1 MPEIFM
7 PRLSDTM
14 EEGTLS
20 TWLKNVGDRV
30 EKGDVLADI
39 ETDKATME
47 LEAYDAGVLERV
59 LVQPGETV
67 PIGTPIAVIGSGEGV
82 SGAAKQAG
90 PAQPAAPAPAP
101 ATVRAAEAQEP
112 PGRIATP
119 VPEPAAAVSP
129 QPSHDERV
137 RATPVARALARDRGI
152 DLRLVKGSGPG
163 GRVIR
168 EDVETFEEPE
178 AAPAPTVAAPP
189 VAAPSVAAPPVAPAV
204 ADDVQEIPLTNVRR
218 ITARRLV
225 ESMQQAPH
233 FYLTTSIDA
242 EALVAFRADLNAR
255 LVPAG
260 GPKLS
265 LNDLIVKAC
274 ATALRASPQINV
286 SWAGDKIL
294 RHNRV
299 NVGVAVALEAGLIVP
314 VIRDADR
321 KSVSRI
327 AEEAKALIDKAR
339 SGKLTP
345 DEFTGGTFTV
355 SNLGM
360 YGISHFT
367 AVINPPE
374 AAIVTVGATTPT
386 PVARNDEL
394 VIRPTMN
401 LTLSIDHRALDGAT
415 GAQFLQQL
423 KAILEEPLRIVA

>member
-119 VPEPAAAVSP
+119 VPEPAAAVS

-137 RATPVARALARDRGI
+137 HATPVARALARDRGI

-204 ADDVQEIPLTNVRR
+204 ADDVQEIPPTNVRR
-218 ITARRLV
+218 ITA
-225 ESMQQAPH
+225 
-233 FYLTTSIDA
+233 
-242 EALVAFRADLNAR
+242 
-255 LVPAG
+255 
-260 GPKLS
+260 
-265 LNDLIVKAC
+265 
-274 ATALRASPQINV
+274 
-286 SWAGDKIL
+286 
-294 RHNRV
+294 
-299 NVGVAVALEAGLIVP
+299 
-314 VIRDADR
+314 
-321 KSVSRI
+321 
-327 AEEAKALIDKAR
+327 
-339 SGKLTP
+339 
-345 DEFTGGTFTV
+345 
-355 SNLGM
+355 
-360 YGISHFT
+360 
-367 AVINPPE
+367 
-374 AAIVTVGATTPT
+374 
-386 PVARNDEL
+386 
-394 VIRPTMN
+394 
-401 LTLSIDHRALDGAT
+401 
-415 GAQFLQQL
+415 
-423 KAILEEPLRIVA
+423 